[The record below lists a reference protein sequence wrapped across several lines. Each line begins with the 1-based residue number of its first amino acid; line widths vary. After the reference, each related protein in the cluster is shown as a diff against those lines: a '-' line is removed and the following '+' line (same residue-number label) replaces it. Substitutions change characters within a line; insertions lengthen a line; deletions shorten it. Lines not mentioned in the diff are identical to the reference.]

1 MGNDLQGPYS
11 GVLQNMSMV
20 KSIISKNLQIIGA
33 MIVCHV
39 TLKGVSIV
47 VVVTQLVYHPVA
59 QAEQP
64 IRHQEQTSRKVKIW
78 VTIRIFHSNV

>member
-33 MIVCHV
+33 IIVCHM
-39 TLKGVSIV
+39 TLKGVSTV
-47 VVVTQLVYHPVA
+47 VVVTLLVDHPVT

-64 IRHQEQTSRKVKIW
+64 IKHQETPEVTIW
-78 VTIRIFHSNV
+78 V